1 MDRGEEHHLLKGRR
15 ILPLKALLTL
25 RFLRLIEKLGHF
37 FMSLSFSFLFSGD
50 PQAIDWTLCI
60 ICSYVRYNALHVSIM
75 TLHPSMSIL
84 LVRDLLR
91 LQSRRSKITVQA
103 AQLSNYH
110 RLFASSARGHVI
122 DSAFPPRTLPRCS
135 QKERKNSQ
143 QMMI

>member
-25 RFLRLIEKLGHF
+25 RFLRLIEKLGHI
-37 FMSLSFSFLFSGD
+37 LDIFSCRSRFRFCFLG
-50 PQAIDWTLCI
+50 TLRRLIGLCVS
-60 ICSYVRYNALHVSIM
+60 ICSYVRYNALHVSII

-103 AQLSNYH
+103 AQLSNCH
-110 RLFASSARGHVI
+110 RHFASSARGHVI

-135 QKERKNSQ
+135 QRILSK
-143 QMMI
+143 